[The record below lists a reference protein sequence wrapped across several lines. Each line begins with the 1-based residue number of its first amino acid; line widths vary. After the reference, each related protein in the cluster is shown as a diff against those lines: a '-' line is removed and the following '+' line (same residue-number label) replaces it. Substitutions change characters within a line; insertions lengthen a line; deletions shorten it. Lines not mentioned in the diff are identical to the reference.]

1 MDIKQIIETC
11 KESKKIW
18 CDITESGDMP
28 PFLVMEKDGIQVASI
43 FSPQVDKMHALKAA
57 HMCRVAI
64 GIDTMAICCDAHMAS
79 MKAGEEKQWKPG
91 EMQRM
96 CDEEGA
102 CEAGLITDCL
112 SIVVIDKNCKLSMS
126 TVPYSYHGKKTKFSW
141 AEDKAYTITE
151 DDEHKVEGNIPY
163 ALKKI
168 MEETPLAETEN
179 GKLLANATKLS
190 PDQQYYHCIRAAFTA
205 LSMEKFF
212 IIDCLGAQRPF
223 EEFAAD
229 LAQLRKERD
238 EKAVG

>member
-18 CDITESGDMP
+18 CDITERGDMP
-28 PFLVMEKDGIQVASI
+28 PYLIIEKDGIQVASI
-43 FSPQVDKMHALKAA
+43 FAPQIDKMLALKAA

-64 GIDTMAICCDAHMAS
+64 GINGIALCCDSHMAS
-79 MKAGEEKQWKPG
+79 MKAGDEKNWKPG

-102 CEAGLITDCL
+102 CEAGLISDCL
-112 SIVVIDKNCKLSMS
+112 SIVTLDRKDKLCLASI
-126 TVPYSYHGKKTKFSW
+126 PYSYHGKGTKFSW
-141 AEDKAYTITE
+141 AEDKNYIMNE
-151 DDEHKVEGNIPY
+151 DGENRIEGNIPY
-163 ALKKI
+163 ALRKI
-168 MEETPLAETEN
+168 MEETPLAETDN
-179 GKLLANATKLS
+179 GKLLSNAMKLS
-190 PDQQYYHCIRAAFTA
+190 PDQQYYHCIRATFTA

-229 LAQLRKERD
+229 LAELRKEN
-238 EKAVG
+238 EQVVG